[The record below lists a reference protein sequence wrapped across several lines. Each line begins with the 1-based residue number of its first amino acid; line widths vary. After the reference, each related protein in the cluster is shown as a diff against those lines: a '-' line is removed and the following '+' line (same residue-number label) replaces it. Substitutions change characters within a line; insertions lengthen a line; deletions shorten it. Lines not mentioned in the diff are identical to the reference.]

1 MRNVTLWE
9 QPGCGGFAR
18 PAVDEILHQKGCEF
32 GMTRVKVKDGESI
45 DKAIRRFKKKCEKDG
60 IVQDMRKKARFLKP
74 SERRRKKQ
82 LKAEK
87 RRRAEESR

>member
-1 MRNVTLWE
+1 MGL
-9 QPGCGGFAR
+9 PGAEGRYAR
-18 PAVDEILHQKGCEF
+18 KVVDR
-32 GMTRVKVKDGESI
+32 MTRVKVKEGESI

-74 SERRRKKQ
+74 SERRRKKM

-87 RRRAEESR
+87 RRRTEEER

>member
-1 MRNVTLWE
+1 M
-9 QPGCGGFAR
+9 CDGFAR
-18 PAVDEILHQKGCEF
+18 AATDKILHQKGCEF

>member
-1 MRNVTLWE
+1 
-9 QPGCGGFAR
+9 
-18 PAVDEILHQKGCEF
+18 
-32 GMTRVKVKDGESI
+32 MTRVKVKEGESI

-82 LKAEK
+82 L
-87 RRRAEESR
+87 

>member
-1 MRNVTLWE
+1 MS
-9 QPGCGGFAR
+9 
-18 PAVDEILHQKGCEF
+18 
-32 GMTRVKVKDGESI
+32 RVKVKDGEPI

-74 SERRRKKQ
+74 SERKRKKA

-87 RRRAEESR
+87 RRRTEALKSGNR

>member
-1 MRNVTLWE
+1 MRKVVE
-9 QPGCGGFAR
+9 R
-18 PAVDEILHQKGCEF
+18 
-32 GMTRVKVKDGESI
+32 MTRVKVKEGESI

-74 SERRRKKQ
+74 SERRRKKM

-87 RRRAEESR
+87 RRRTEEER

>member
-1 MRNVTLWE
+1 MGL
-9 QPGCGGFAR
+9 PGAR
-18 PAVDEILHQKGCEF
+18 GRCLRKVVER
-32 GMTRVKVKDGESI
+32 MTRVKVKEGESI

-74 SERRRKKQ
+74 SERRRKKM

-87 RRRAEESR
+87 RRRTEEER

>member
-1 MRNVTLWE
+1 MS
-9 QPGCGGFAR
+9 
-18 PAVDEILHQKGCEF
+18 
-32 GMTRVKVKDGESI
+32 RVKVKEGEPI

-74 SERRRKKQ
+74 SERRRKKA

-87 RRRAEESR
+87 RRRTEALKATRRTSGRR